1 MSQLYTASQPVSQ
14 SASGC
19 ARGRKTYREAPQPY
33 LSVLVQGGRE
43 YLCVSDGAVA
53 VTSANNPKTHP
64 AITKLQVQKI
74 NRCDT
79 AAGLTD
85 KEIAVG
91 YRDTLGLK
99 GVDWKF
105 YSYMCPLP

>member
-1 MSQLYTASQPVSQ
+1 M
-14 SASGC
+14 
-19 ARGRKTYREAPQPY
+19 
-33 LSVLVQGGRE
+33 
-43 YLCVSDGAVA
+43 CVSDGAVA

-64 AITKLQVQKI
+64 AITKLQGQKI

-85 KEIAVG
+85 KEIEVG

-105 YSYMCPLP
+105 YSNTYVSFTLGGYLIRGSISINNPFLQFLCHSSPTCLE